1 MVNDKKEGN
10 IYLKYIEVGIIAFIV
25 SYILTPYIA
34 QVGKKQ
40 NMVDLPGHRK
50 VHEEAIPNL
59 GGIVIFFG
67 FLLGLLFVVS
77 IEGQYK
83 TLLIGGVII
92 LLLGIVDDIVDLSP
106 KYKFIIQL
114 VPALLVVAY
123 NSNLINSFIIHQ
135 LAGLDLL
142 GYLIYP
148 LLILWIVGITNSI
161 NLIDG
166 LDGLACGVSIIALVT
181 FLILGLLLKMEI
193 LNIIT
198 IALLLSML
206 AFLKYNFFP
215 AKIFL
220 GDSGST
226 FAGFMLASVGALWAM
241 KGENPLFL
249 IVPVIVLALP
259 IFDTLFAIL
268 RRYREHRPIF
278 QADQGHLHHRLLARG
293 IAHKNVVLLLWGIS
307 LVFSIMALIFVFSI
321 R

>member
-1 MVNDKKEGN
+1 
-10 IYLKYIEVGIIAFIV
+10 LKYIEVGIIAFIV
-25 SYILTPYIA
+25 SYMLTPYIA

-114 VPALLVVAY
+114 VPALLVVVY

-166 LDGLACGVSIIALVT
+166 LDGLACGVSIIALGT
-181 FLILGLLLKMEI
+181 FLILGLLLSMEI

-226 FAGFMLASVGALWAM
+226 FAGFMLASISALWAM
-241 KGENPLFL
+241 KGGNAFFL
-249 IVPVIVLALP
+249 IAPVIVLALP

-293 IAHKNVVLLLWGIS
+293 IMHKNVVLLLWGIS

>member
-1 MVNDKKEGN
+1 
-10 IYLKYIEVGIIAFIV
+10 LKYIEIGVIAFIV

-34 QVGKKQ
+34 RVGKKE
-40 NMVDLPGHRK
+40 NMVDHPGHRK

-67 FLLGLLFVVS
+67 FLLSLLFVVP

-106 KYKFIIQL
+106 KHKFIIQL
-114 VPALLVVAY
+114 VPALLVVVY
-123 NSNLINSFIIHQ
+123 NSNLINSFIVHQ

-166 LDGLACGVSIIALVT
+166 LDGLACGVSIIALGT
-181 FLILGLLLKMEI
+181 FLILGLLQNMEI

-226 FAGFMLASVGALWAM
+226 FAGFMLASVSALWAI
-241 KGENPLFL
+241 KGENAFFL
-249 IVPVIVLALP
+249 IVPVIILALP

-268 RRYREHRPIF
+268 RRYRGHRPIF

-293 IAHKNVVLLLWGIS
+293 IEHKKVVILLWGIS
-307 LVFSIMALIFVFSI
+307 LAFSIIALIFVFSI